1 MARAGDA
8 RREITALLCYYRT
21 VVAADD
27 AATAAATGARVCVDI
42 DDTRSSILE
51 SSSTVS

>member
-8 RREITALLCYYRT
+8 RREIAALLCYYRT
-21 VVAADD
+21 VVASD
-27 AATAAATGARVCVDI
+27 AAATGARVCVDI

-51 SSSTVS
+51 SSDIVS

>member
-27 AATAAATGARVCVDI
+27 AAATGAPVCIDI
-42 DDTRSSILE
+42 DDTQSSILE
-51 SSSTVS
+51 SSDTVS